1 MAVRAH
7 DRRRHRA
14 VPVEAALAPVF
25 NAVLPVFG
33 LVACGLLAGRF
44 GLVTQASSEALNQF
58 VYAFALP
65 AMLFVAVYR
74 GSLEEILSGYFL
86 AAVVIATLS
95 TALVGYALS
104 RRAQKAGRPESILRG
119 LNGSFANTGFLGI
132 PLVAVAYGE
141 RAVLPAALAT
151 VATNLFSFAVAIVC
165 LELATNP
172 RGGSI
177 LKTLGGVARSPLI
190 WPIALAVL
198 LVALGIKVP
207 VAAEKF
213 ASLLAAAA
221 GPCALFA
228 IGLFV
233 SQLSIREGIAAAWP
247 STALKLVLHPA
258 LTALLVFWLLPVDPF
273 WAMIGVVC
281 ASLPLGATA
290 FVLAQRYKLLEAET
304 STGAVLSTGV
314 SVFTVSLVM
323 LLVPQT
329 ARGDDAVQMLLQ
341 GGGQVLFIRHAT
353 TTPGVG
359 DPDGFRIEDCK
370 TQRNLSG
377 EGRAEARRLGEA
389 LRKHKAPIGKVLSSP
404 WCRCHDTAQLAFG
417 RQATT
422 WNPLSNLFGRR
433 ELADAQVRELRAR
446 IGSYTGK
453 DNLVMISHGS
463 VAAPLTG
470 ISPQQAEVIV
480 LTPLGGD
487 RFRVAG
493 RIPPPGSPP

>member
-1 MAVRAH
+1 M
-7 DRRRHRA
+7 
-14 VPVEAALAPVF
+14 EAALAPVF

-74 GSLEEILSGYFL
+74 GSLDEILSGYFL
-86 AAVVIATLS
+86 AAVVCATLS
-95 TALVGYALS
+95 TALVGYLLS
-104 RRAQKAGRPESILRG
+104 RRLQKAGRPESILRG

-165 LELATNP
+165 LEMATNP
-172 RGGSI
+172 RRGSI
-177 LKTLGGVARSPLI
+177 LRTLGGVARSPLI

-207 VAAEKF
+207 VPAEKF

-233 SQLSIREGIAAAWP
+233 SQLSIREGVAAAWP
-247 STALKLVLHPA
+247 STMLKLVLHPA

-273 WAMIGVVC
+273 WAMIAVVC

-304 STGAVLSTGV
+304 STGAVLSTAV

-323 LLVPQT
+323 LLMPQN
-329 ARGDDAVQMLLQ
+329 ARGADDGEVWKLLQ

-353 TTPGVG
+353 TTPGFG
-359 DPDGFRIEDCK
+359 DPDGFRLEDCK
-370 TQRNLSG
+370 TQRNLSD
-377 EGRAEARRLGEA
+377 EGRAEAQRLGET
-389 LRKHKAPIGKVLSSP
+389 LRKHQVPVGELLSSP
-404 WCRCHDTAQLAFG
+404 WCRCHETARLAFG
-417 RQATT
+417 REAKT
-422 WNPLSNLFGRR
+422 WTPLSNLFGRR
-433 ELADAQVRELRAR
+433 ELAEAQVRDLRAR
-446 IGSYTGK
+446 IGGYRGK
-453 DNLVMISHGS
+453 GNLALISHGS
-463 VAAPLTG
+463 VAVPLTG
-470 ISPQQAEVIV
+470 VSPQQAEIIV

-487 RFRVAG
+487 KFRVAG
-493 RIPPPGSPP
+493 RLPPP